1 MRVLSVI
8 LLLLTCSISQAQ
20 VRDTSNHAD
29 SIKYIHSDEVVVT
42 AQRHVTAAQDV
53 PVSIAVVKQ
62 EELTSRSTTVID
74 QALRLIPGVSVT
86 ESQVNIR
93 GSSGYGRGVGSR
105 VLFMLDGQPMLS
117 GDNGDI
123 KFDILPMLSIE
134 RIEVVKGAG
143 SSLYGSSALGGI
155 INVITRTASDTLAV
169 AATAIGGVYDQPK
182 YDGWRVSQLQNRF
195 ASVEAGAS
203 GKVFSVGI
211 LGTVAVRH
219 NEGYRLGDESDKQS
233 GFLKVDLPVG
243 SMTTLTASALLANE
257 DHGGWLY
264 WKSLSQPLLPSDS
277 LGAVNGKI
285 HSSKANLQASLV
297 SVSET
302 LSHIIHG
309 NVYYTHFLTDASTP
323 NDPLGPHS
331 VAINYMLEY
340 NLNAYLGSLFITAGA
355 LRQYQT
361 VRSDLF
367 TDHSGTS
374 YALFGQ
380 GEWHLNDLILTFG
393 ARADAIGYD
402 SSEWLGRI
410 SPKIGASYQLSDE
423 VSLRGSFGT
432 GFRAPAISER
442 YIDQVFSGFPVKPNP
457 TLQPERS
464 YTAEIGGNYRS
475 QYFYLDGA
483 VFYSHFDQ
491 LIEPSFVGAS
501 IKFLNITQ
509 AEISGHE
516 EVVEYYPFGDDRFAA
531 RIGYT
536 YVYPKNRVTGN
547 VLEFRPR
554 HLFQGRISSTINDLS
569 ASVDFRY
576 ISKYESLDSVL
587 IRTVPDGDARVNAY
601 ILDARVGYNLQPA
614 LHIPM
619 KATFEVQNLL
629 NYYYVEIVGNLAPLR
644 QFSLRLETVL

>member
-1 MRVLSVI
+1 MRILALI
-8 LLLLTCSISQAQ
+8 LLVLTSSVSMAQ
-20 VRDTSNHAD
+20 ERDTVAHTD
-29 SIKYIHSDEVVVT
+29 SIKHIRNDEVVVT

-53 PVSIAVVKQ
+53 PVSVAVVKQ
-62 EELTSRSTTVID
+62 EELASRSTLAVD

-123 KFDILPMLSIE
+123 KFDVLPMLAIE

-143 SSLYGSSALGGI
+143 SSLYGSSALGGV
-155 INVITRTASDTLAV
+155 INVITRSAADTLAV
-169 AATAIGGVYDQPK
+169 AATTFAGVYAQPK
-182 YDGWRVSQLQNRF
+182 YEGWQSSELKRRF
-195 ASVEAGAS
+195 ASIEAGAS
-203 GKVFSVGI
+203 GKINSVGI
-211 LGTVAVRH
+211 LGTLAYRR
-219 NEGYRLGDESDKQS
+219 NEGYRLGDDSYKQS
-233 GFLKVDLPVG
+233 GFLKVDLPVA
-243 SMTTLTASALLANE
+243 SMTKLTASALFANE

-264 WKSLSQPLLPSDS
+264 WKSLAQPLLPSDS
-277 LGAVNGKI
+277 LGAVNGRI
-285 HSSKANLQASLV
+285 HSSKANVQASLV
-297 SVSET
+297 SVSESI
-302 LSHIIHG
+302 SHILHG
-309 NVYYTHFLTDASTP
+309 NVYYTHFLTDASTK
-323 NDPLGPHS
+323 NGPLGPHS
-331 VAINYMLEY
+331 AAINYMLEY
-340 NLNAYLGSLFITAGA
+340 NLNADLTPVFITAGV

-361 VRSDLF
+361 VYSDLF
-367 TDHSGTS
+367 NDHSGVS

-380 GEWHLNDLILTFG
+380 GEWHISDLILTFG
-393 ARADAIGYD
+393 ARADAIQYD
-402 SSEWLGRI
+402 TSDWLGRI
-410 SPKIGASYQLSDE
+410 SPKIGASYQVSDE
-423 VSLRGSFGT
+423 ISLRSSFGT

-464 YTAEIGGNYRS
+464 YTAEFGGNYRS

-516 EVVEYYPFGDDRFAA
+516 EVVEYYPFGDDRLSA
-531 RIGYT
+531 RLGYT
-536 YVYPKNRVTGN
+536 YVYPKNRVTGT

-554 HLFQGRISSTINDLS
+554 HLFQGRLSTVMNDLS

-576 ISKYESLDSVL
+576 ISKYETLDSVL

-644 QFSLRLETVL
+644 RYSLRLETVL